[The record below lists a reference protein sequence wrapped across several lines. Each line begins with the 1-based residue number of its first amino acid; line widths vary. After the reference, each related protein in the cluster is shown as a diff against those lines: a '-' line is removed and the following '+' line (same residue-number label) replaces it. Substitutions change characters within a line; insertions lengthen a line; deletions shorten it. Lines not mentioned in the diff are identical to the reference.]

1 MVVVVLGALLMN
13 LTWLEVDKESLN
25 EAVMPR
31 GVPEK
36 SLKEKYEENQA
47 TFYNRILLLPESHSG
62 LSNQMACLNLAAV
75 LAKQYNR
82 TLVIPAN
89 GCSNNKGHHMLPIRF
104 ERVYDMQ
111 LSSERIPFQFD
122 RSGAQQ
128 ITKGQSQKVG
138 KQIPDHCRRSTIEF
152 SPFRTRIE
160 TLGQDPNQTEECIML
175 ACTWVYLHFAAPPD
189 IFPHVDQVFFPYNA
203 IYRQAAL
210 DVISS
215 IKKKVV
221 AQENDETKSTF
232 RLLTLHVRRGDR
244 STVPLIN
251 CSDLGDLYPH
261 ISVTNFASVG
271 CSSEK
276 KTDDDNFW
284 EHALTWD
291 RFFEHMADPHCNLT
305 FPVCSGDYA
314 AIFVATNDP
323 TWVRNT
329 ANQTKLPPLF
339 LLGDFP
345 SVKDNLLPGT
355 LQLPRP
361 EESAEML
368 LIEEMIMV
376 LSDMIV
382 PSFPSTITMQ
392 VLRLRI
398 DAHENQQKEWAEH
411 LRDTH
416 YDFQARSF
424 QKRFAKHQ

>member
-1 MVVVVLGALLMN
+1 MMVVVALGALLIS
-13 LTWLEVDKESLN
+13 LAWLEVESGSK
-25 EAVMPR
+25 AAMARVVS
-31 GVPEK
+31 GK
-36 SLKEKYEENQA
+36 SLKEKSEENQ
-47 TFYNRILLLPESHSG
+47 TIFYNRTLLLPENRILLLPESHYG

-82 TLVIPAN
+82 TLVVPAN
-89 GCSNNKGHHMLPIRF
+89 GCSKNKGHNMFPIRF
-104 ERVYDMQ
+104 QRVYDMQ
-111 LSSERIPFQFD
+111 LSSKRISFQID

-128 ITKGQSQKVG
+128 PSKGQNQKVRNL
-138 KQIPDHCRRSTIEF
+138 IPYHCRRNTIHSSPSTI
-152 SPFRTRIE
+152 RIE
-160 TLGQDPNQTEECIML
+160 TLGQDPHPTEECIML
-175 ACTWVYLHFAAPPD
+175 RCKWVHLHFAAPPD

-221 AQENDETKSTF
+221 AQETKSTF

-244 STVPLIN
+244 STVPLFN

-261 ISVTNFASVG
+261 IVSLNSSSVV
-271 CSSEK
+271 CSSK
-276 KTDDDNFW
+276 KNEQDDDFW
-284 EHALTWD
+284 NHTLTWD
-291 RFFEHMADPHCNLT
+291 RFFEHMADPHCNLI
-305 FPVCSGDYA
+305 FPVCAGGYD

-323 TWVRNT
+323 NWVRNT

-345 SVKDNLLPGT
+345 SAKDSLLPRT
-355 LQLPRP
+355 LKLPQP

-376 LSDMIV
+376 HSDTLV
-382 PSFPSTITMQ
+382 PSFPSSITMQ

-398 DAHENQQKEWAEH
+398 DAYENQQKEWAEH
-411 LRDTH
+411 LLDT
-416 YDFQARSF
+416 YYNFQA
-424 QKRFAKHQ
+424 QVHWLV